1 MAGPGWG
8 CFVHIDTGRDTARDT
23 LGAMPSKAR
32 SANRSLAFSAL
43 NALLRE
49 RDWSEVTMADV
60 ARAAQMSRQ
69 TLYSAFGSRKGLAE
83 AYALQLAETFAG
95 AVCESIKRN
104 PGDIA
109 TGLSQGM
116 REFLDNSGSDPL
128 INALLTGESKP
139 DLLALITTEAEP
151 IIQRATEVLE
161 PAFADSWLT
170 IDHQTSRI
178 VAEVVARVG
187 ISFISQ
193 PPADFGSITNGLAR
207 VLAPGLEQANAKAT
221 AGE

>member
-1 MAGPGWG
+1 M
-8 CFVHIDTGRDTARDT
+8 HIGTEHRSDRVT
-23 LGAMPSKAR
+23 LDSMPSKAR

-60 ARAAQMSRQ
+60 AKAAQMSRQ

-83 AYALQLAETFAG
+83 AYALQLAEAYAG

-109 TGLSQGM
+109 AGLSVGM
-116 REFLDNSGSDPL
+116 SEFLANSGSDPL

-151 IIQRATEVLE
+151 IIRRATEMLE
-161 PAFADSWLT
+161 PAFADSWLN

-193 PPADFGSITNGLAR
+193 PPADYEAITNGLAR
-207 VLAPGLEQANAKAT
+207 VLAPGLEQANARAT
-221 AGE
+221 ADR